1 MKFLS
6 RASPRAAREDGGTE
20 CFACSPTENQIENNI
35 WDRHTS
41 SKRGYLGILNIARH
55 TQLTAFLFFFP
66 GGWDGHP
73 PALRDKPVSPL
84 EIVIAL
90 KKDFQE
96 FHCLNGP

>member
-1 MKFLS
+1 MGGRNAL
-6 RASPRAAREDGGTE
+6 RA
-20 CFACSPTENQIENNI
+20 SPTENQIENNI

-73 PALRDKPVSPL
+73 PAPREKPVSPL